1 VTVGLTFAD
10 PCGVVQGLHT
20 AWFDPSTTVNV
31 VGVPPVICQV
41 SVTCCPGVIVLG
53 DAENEML
60 SGTVTVT
67 VCGPAVPPGPVAVK
81 EKVVVW
87 VIGTTADPEVGG
99 GPESSPSGISG
110 LNVTEVALVVAQVS
124 VVV

>member
-1 VTVGLTFAD
+1 M
-10 PCGVVQGLHT
+10 
-20 AWFDPSTTVNV
+20 NV

-67 VCGPAVPPGPVAVK
+67 VCGPALPPGPVAVK

-87 VIGTTADPEVGG
+87 VIGTTADPEVGA

-110 LNVTEVALVVAQVS
+110 LNITEVALVVAQVS

>member
-1 VTVGLTFAD
+1 
-10 PCGVVQGLHT
+10 
-20 AWFDPSTTVNV
+20 
-31 VGVPPVICQV
+31 VICQV

-87 VIGTTADPEVGG
+87 VIGTTADPEVGA